1 MLTTG
6 TTRTVFLLTL
16 SRRTVMSRGVMSVT
30 ITSAPLGT
38 GTSLVAS
45 CSVHCVPVIVSG
57 TALVITCCSV
67 RSFSSSLPRPD
78 TTTAMGGSAACNVR
92 PGGSSSTS
100 RAAKDWVIGCCSA
113 TATYSRSDRNRA
125 ANLMGQFRVT
135 RSVSLLAMGEPFD
148 ERFVHRAVPFGGP
161 DHLLHNDAFPVDHEA
176 LRDGVRLISVPN
188 RTARIVQDVE
198 RQAQPV
204 RERHDSRGRLAVLE
218 MERVAVDAHRDDAEI
233 SAREPLVQA
242 FHGRHFDPARR
253 APGRNAVH

>member
-6 TTRTVFLLTL
+6 TTRTIFLLTL
-16 SRRTVMSRGVMSVT
+16 SRCTVISRGVISVT

-92 PGGSSSTS
+92 PGGTCSTR
-100 RAAKDWVIGCCSA
+100 RAANDWVIGCCSA
-113 TATYSRSDRNRA
+113 TATYSIRDRNRA
-125 ANLMGQFRVT
+125 ASLIGQFRVT
-135 RSVSLLAMGEPFD
+135 SSVSLLAMGEPFD

-161 DHLLHNDAFPVDHEA
+161 DHFFHDDAFPVDHEPLPDA
-176 LRDGVRLISVPN
+176 PSLIN
-188 RTARIVQDVE
+188 
-198 RQAQPV
+198 
-204 RERHDSRGRLAVLE
+204 LL
-218 MERVAVDAHRDDAEI
+218 
-233 SAREPLVQA
+233 
-242 FHGRHFDPARR
+242 
-253 APGRNAVH
+253 